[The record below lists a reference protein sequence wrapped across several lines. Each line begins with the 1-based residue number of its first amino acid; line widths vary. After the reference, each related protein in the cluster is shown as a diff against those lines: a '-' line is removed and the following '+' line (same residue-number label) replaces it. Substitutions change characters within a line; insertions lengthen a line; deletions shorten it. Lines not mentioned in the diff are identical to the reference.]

1 MVGHLCSNLLR
12 GFILAVFWGI
22 NVVTQNF
29 EVQMNIVEPIKS
41 IEDIQNIK
49 RILSKK
55 PRNALL
61 FSFGINSGLR
71 IADILSLDVKDVKGK
86 DYIEL
91 REKKT
96 NKYKK
101 FPINENLKAE
111 IEEFVKDKPDKR
123 PLFYTQKGY
132 RLDRAQAYRITNK
145 AARMVG
151 IKGRIGTHTLRKT
164 FGYHFYQQYDD
175 IVMLQKIFNHSPPSI
190 TLRYIGIEQEDIDE
204 VYRNFYL

>member
-1 MVGHLCSNLLR
+1 
-12 GFILAVFWGI
+12 
-22 NVVTQNF
+22 
-29 EVQMNIVEPIKS
+29 MNIVEPIKS

-55 PRNALL
+55 PHKALL

-101 FPINENLKAE
+101 FLINENLKVG
-111 IEEFVKDKPDKR
+111 IEEFVKDKPDER
-123 PLFYTQKGY
+123 PLFYTQKWY
-132 RLDRAQAYRITNK
+132 RLDRAQAYRIINK
-145 AARMVG
+145 AAEWSE
-151 IKGRIGTHTLRKT
+151 LRTESEHIPYAKPSATT
-164 FGYHFYQQYDD
+164 FTNNTT
-175 IVMLQKIFNHSPPSI
+175 IS
-190 TLRYIGIEQEDIDE
+190 
-204 VYRNFYL
+204 

>member
-1 MVGHLCSNLLR
+1 
-12 GFILAVFWGI
+12 
-22 NVVTQNF
+22 
-29 EVQMNIVEPIKS
+29 MNIVEPIKS
-41 IEDIQNIK
+41 IEKIQEMK
-49 RILSKK
+49 KILAKK

-71 IADILSLDVKDVKGK
+71 IADILSLDVKDVKCK

-101 FPINENLKAE
+101 FPINENLKIE
-111 IEEFVKDKPDKR
+111 IEEFVKDKPDDI
-123 PLFYTQKGY
+123 PLFYTQKHF
-132 RLDRAQAYRITNK
+132 RLDRAQAYRIINK

-151 IKGRIGTHTLRKT
+151 IKGRIGTHTLRNKT
-164 FGYHFYQQYDD
+164 FGYHFYQQYND
-175 IVMLQKIFNHSPPSI
+175 IVMLQKIFNHSSPSI

>member
-1 MVGHLCSNLLR
+1 MLWLKTLR
-12 GFILAVFWGI
+12 TAYEHRR
-22 NVVTQNF
+22 TYKKQ
-29 EVQMNIVEPIKS
+29 
-41 IEDIQNIK
+41 DIQNIK

-101 FPINENLKAE
+101 FPINENLKVE
-111 IEEFVKDKPDKR
+111 IEELVKDKPDNI
-123 PLFYTQKGY
+123 PLFYTQKHY
-132 RLDRAQAYRITNK
+132 RLDRAQAYRIINK

-151 IKGRIGTHTLRKT
+151 IKGRIVTRKKRLNGRLCGRLGYIICHPKVSNTL
-164 FGYHFYQQYDD
+164 Y
-175 IVMLQKIFNHSPPSI
+175 LQLQFNTQNKINL
-190 TLRYIGIEQEDIDE
+190 TMR
-204 VYRNFYL
+204 

>member
-1 MVGHLCSNLLR
+1 M
-12 GFILAVFWGI
+12 
-22 NVVTQNF
+22 NVVAQNH

-71 IADILSLDVKDVKGK
+71 IADILSFDVKDVKGK

-101 FPINENLKAE
+101 FPINENLKVE
-111 IEEFVKDKPDKR
+111 IEEFVKDKPDEGLYFIRK
-123 PLFYTQKGY
+123 KGI
-132 RLDRAQAYRITNK
+132 DWMEPRATE
-145 AARMVG
+145 
-151 IKGRIGTHTLRKT
+151 
-164 FGYHFYQQYDD
+164 
-175 IVMLQKIFNHSPPSI
+175 S
-190 TLRYIGIEQEDIDE
+190 
-204 VYRNFYL
+204 

>member
-1 MVGHLCSNLLR
+1 
-12 GFILAVFWGI
+12 
-22 NVVTQNF
+22 
-29 EVQMNIVEPIKS
+29 MNIVEPIKS

-101 FPINENLKAE
+101 FPINENLKVE
-111 IEEFVKDKPDKR
+111 IEEFVKDKPDER

-132 RLDRAQAYRITNK
+132 RLDRAQSYRIINK
-145 AARMVG
+145 AAEWSE
-151 IKGRIGTHTLRKT
+151 LRAESEHIPYAKPSATT
-164 FGYHFYQQYDD
+164 FTNNTT
-175 IVMLQKIFNHSPPSI
+175 IS
-190 TLRYIGIEQEDIDE
+190 
-204 VYRNFYL
+204 

>member
-1 MVGHLCSNLLR
+1 
-12 GFILAVFWGI
+12 
-22 NVVTQNF
+22 
-29 EVQMNIVEPIKS
+29 MNIVEPIKS
-41 IEDIQNIK
+41 IEAIQNIK
-49 RILSKK
+49 RIFSKK

-101 FPINENLKAE
+101 FPINENLKIE
-111 IEEFVKDKPDKR
+111 IEEFIKDKPNDI
-123 PLFYTQKGY
+123 PLFYTQKHY
-132 RLDRAQAYRITNK
+132 RLDRAQAYRSINK

-151 IKGRIGTHTLRKT
+151 NTGGIGTHTLRKP

-175 IVMLQKIFNHSPPSI
+175 IVMLQKIFNHSTPPSPSATSELNKKI
-190 TLRYIGIEQEDIDE
+190 SMKSTETSTYS
-204 VYRNFYL
+204 N

>member
-1 MVGHLCSNLLR
+1 VN
-12 GFILAVFWGI
+12 
-22 NVVTQNF
+22 NVVAQNL

-101 FPINENLKAE
+101 FPINENLKVE
-111 IEEFVKDKPDKR
+111 IEGFVKDKSDDI
-123 PLFYTQKGY
+123 PLFYTQKHY
-132 RLDRAQAYRITNK
+132 RLDRVQAYRIINK

-175 IVMLQKIFNHSPPSI
+175 IVMLQKIFNHSTPSI

>member
-1 MVGHLCSNLLR
+1 MAQNL
-12 GFILAVFWGI
+12 
-22 NVVTQNF
+22 

-71 IADILSLDVKDVKGK
+71 IADILSLNVKDVKGK

-101 FPINENLKAE
+101 FPINENLKVE
-111 IEEFVKDKPDKR
+111 IEEFVKGKPDDI

-132 RLDRAQAYRITNK
+132 RWIEPK
-145 AARMVG
+145 
-151 IKGRIGTHTLRKT
+151 HTE
-164 FGYHFYQQYDD
+164 
-175 IVMLQKIFNHSPPSI
+175 S
-190 TLRYIGIEQEDIDE
+190 
-204 VYRNFYL
+204 

>member
-1 MVGHLCSNLLR
+1 
-12 GFILAVFWGI
+12 
-22 NVVTQNF
+22 
-29 EVQMNIVEPIKS
+29 MNIVEPIKS
-41 IEDIQNIK
+41 IEDIQHIK

-101 FPINENLKAE
+101 FPINENLKIE
-111 IEEFVKDKPDKR
+111 IEEFVKDKPDDI
-123 PLFYTQKGY
+123 PLFYTQKHY
-132 RLDRAQAYRITNK
+132 RLDRAQAYRIINK

-175 IVMLQKIFNHSPPSI
+175 IVMLQKIFNHSTPSI

-204 VYRNFYL
+204 VYQNFYL

>member
-1 MVGHLCSNLLR
+1 MPTLPLFFSLFCVINIVAQNL
-12 GFILAVFWGI
+12 
-22 NVVTQNF
+22 
-29 EVQMNIVEPIKS
+29 EVQMNIVKPIKS
-41 IEDIQNIK
+41 MEKIQEIK
-49 RILSKK
+49 QILSKK

-71 IADILSLDVKDVKGK
+71 IADILSLDVKDVKDK

-91 REKKT
+91 REKKS

-111 IEEFVKDKPDKR
+111 IEEFIKDKPDEI
-123 PLFYTQKGY
+123 PLFYTQKHC
-132 RLDRAQAYRITNK
+132 RLDRAQAYRIINK
-145 AARMVG
+145 AARIVG

-175 IVMLQKIFNHSPPSI
+175 IVMLQKIFNHSSPSI

>member
-1 MVGHLCSNLLR
+1 
-12 GFILAVFWGI
+12 
-22 NVVTQNF
+22 
-29 EVQMNIVEPIKS
+29 MNIVEPIKS

-55 PRNALL
+55 PHNALL

-101 FPINENLKAE
+101 FPINENLKVE
-111 IEEFVKDKPDKR
+111 IEEFVKDKPDER

-132 RLDRAQAYRITNK
+132 RLDRAQAYRIINK
-145 AARMVG
+145 AAEWSE
-151 IKGRIGTHTLRKT
+151 LRAESEHIPYAKPLAT
-164 FGYHFYQQYDD
+164 TSTNNTT
-175 IVMLQKIFNHSPPSI
+175 IL
-190 TLRYIGIEQEDIDE
+190 
-204 VYRNFYL
+204 

>member
-1 MVGHLCSNLLR
+1 MAQDL
-12 GFILAVFWGI
+12 
-22 NVVTQNF
+22 
-29 EVQMNIVEPIKS
+29 EVQMNIVKPIKS

-55 PRNALL
+55 PRNALF

-96 NKYKK
+96 NKYKT
-101 FPINENLKAE
+101 INENLKVE
-111 IEEFVKDKPDKR
+111 IEEFVKDKPDNI
-123 PLFYTQKGY
+123 PLFYTQKHY
-132 RLDRAQAYRITNK
+132 RLDRAQAYRIINK

-175 IVMLQKIFNHSPPSI
+175 IVMLQKIFNHSSPSV
-190 TLRYIGIEQEDIDE
+190 TLRYIGIEQDTINES
-204 VYRNFYL
+204 YMNFYL

>member
-1 MVGHLCSNLLR
+1 
-12 GFILAVFWGI
+12 
-22 NVVTQNF
+22 
-29 EVQMNIVEPIKS
+29 MNIVEPIRS

-71 IADILSLDVKDVKGK
+71 IADILSLDVKDVKDK
-86 DYIEL
+86 DYIEI

-101 FPINENLKAE
+101 FPINERLKAE
-111 IEEFVKDKPDKR
+111 IEEFIKDKPDDI
-123 PLFYTQKGY
+123 PLFYTQKHC
-132 RLDRAQAYRITNK
+132 RLDRIQAYRIINN
-145 AARMVG
+145 AARIVG
-151 IKGRIGTHTLRKT
+151 IKARIGTHTLRKT
-164 FGYHFYQQYDD
+164 FGYHFYHQYND
-175 IVMLQKIFNHSPPSI
+175 IVMLQKIFNHSSTSI

>member
-1 MVGHLCSNLLR
+1 
-12 GFILAVFWGI
+12 
-22 NVVTQNF
+22 
-29 EVQMNIVEPIKS
+29 MNIVEPIKS

-55 PRNALL
+55 PHNALL

-71 IADILSLDVKDVKGK
+71 IADILSLDAKDVKGK

-111 IEEFVKDKPDKR
+111 IEELVKDKPDNI
-123 PLFYTQKGY
+123 PLFYTQKHY
-132 RLDRAQAYRITNK
+132 RLDRVQAYRIINK
-145 AARMVG
+145 VARMVG
-151 IKGRIGTHTLRKT
+151 IKGRIGTHTYAKPLAT
-164 FGYHFYQQYDD
+164 TSTNNTM
-175 IVMLQKIFNHSPPSI
+175 IL
-190 TLRYIGIEQEDIDE
+190 
-204 VYRNFYL
+204 

>member
-1 MVGHLCSNLLR
+1 MLWLKTLKH
-12 GFILAVFWGI
+12 WG
-22 NVVTQNF
+22 QL
-29 EVQMNIVEPIKS
+29 MNIVESIKS
-41 IEDIQNIK
+41 MEKIQEMK
-49 RILSKK
+49 QILSKK

-71 IADILSLDVKDVKGK
+71 IADILSLDVKDLKDK

-91 REKKT
+91 QEKKT

-101 FPINENLKAE
+101 SPINENLKTE
-111 IEEFVKDKPDKR
+111 IEEFIKDKSDNI
-123 PLFYTQKGY
+123 PLFYTQKHC
-132 RLDRAQAYRITNK
+132 RLDRAQAYRIINK

-151 IKGRIGTHTLRKT
+151 IKARIGTHTLRKT

-175 IVMLQKIFNHSPPSI
+175 IVMLQKIFNHSSTSI

>member
-1 MVGHLCSNLLR
+1 MLWLKTLKH
-12 GFILAVFWGI
+12 WG
-22 NVVTQNF
+22 QL
-29 EVQMNIVEPIKS
+29 MNIVEPIKS
-41 IEDIQNIK
+41 IEQIQEMK
-49 RILSKK
+49 QILAKK

-71 IADILSLDVKDVKGK
+71 IADILSLDVKDVKDK

-101 FPINENLKAE
+101 FPINEHLKTE
-111 IEEFVKDKPDKR
+111 IEEFIKDKPDDR
-123 PLFYTQKGY
+123 PLFYTQKHC
-132 RLDRAQAYRITNK
+132 RLDRAQAYRIINK

-164 FGYHFYQQYDD
+164 FGYHFYQQYDG
-175 IVMLQKIFNHSPPSI
+175 IVMLQKIFNHSSTSI

>member
-1 MVGHLCSNLLR
+1 MAQNL
-12 GFILAVFWGI
+12 
-22 NVVTQNF
+22 

-49 RILSKK
+49 RVLSKK
-55 PRNALL
+55 PHNALL

-101 FPINENLKAE
+101 FPINENLKVE
-111 IEEFVKDKPDKR
+111 IEEFVKDKPDDR

-132 RLDRAQAYRITNK
+132 RLDRAQAYRIINK

-151 IKGRIGTHTLRKT
+151 VKGRIGTHTLRKT

-175 IVMLQKIFNHSPPSI
+175 IVMLQKIFNHSTPSI

>member
-1 MVGHLCSNLLR
+1 
-12 GFILAVFWGI
+12 
-22 NVVTQNF
+22 
-29 EVQMNIVEPIKS
+29 MNIVKPIKS

-101 FPINENLKAE
+101 FSINENLKVE
-111 IEEFVKDKPDKR
+111 IEEFVKDKPDER
-123 PLFYTQKGY
+123 PLFYTQKGS
-132 RLDRAQAYRITNK
+132 RLDRAQAYRIINK
-145 AARMVG
+145 ATRMVG

-175 IVMLQKIFNHSPPSI
+175 IVMLQKIFNHSTPSI

>member
-1 MVGHLCSNLLR
+1 
-12 GFILAVFWGI
+12 
-22 NVVTQNF
+22 
-29 EVQMNIVEPIKS
+29 MNIVEPIKS

-96 NKYKK
+96 NKYKR
-101 FPINENLKAE
+101 FPINENLKVE
-111 IEEFVKDKPDKR
+111 IEKFVKDKPYDI
-123 PLFYTQKGY
+123 PLFYTQKHY
-132 RLDRAQAYRITNK
+132 RLDRAQAYRIINK
-145 AARMVG
+145 AA
-151 IKGRIGTHTLRKT
+151 
-164 FGYHFYQQYDD
+164 
-175 IVMLQKIFNHSPPSI
+175 
-190 TLRYIGIEQEDIDE
+190 EW
-204 VYRNFYL
+204 

>member
-1 MVGHLCSNLLR
+1 
-12 GFILAVFWGI
+12 
-22 NVVTQNF
+22 
-29 EVQMNIVEPIKS
+29 MNIVEPIKS
-41 IEDIQNIK
+41 IEKIQEMK
-49 RILSKK
+49 QILAKK

-71 IADILSLDVKDVKGK
+71 IADILSLNVKDVKGK

-101 FPINENLKAE
+101 FPINENLKIE
-111 IEEFVKDKPDKR
+111 IEEFIKDKPNDI
-123 PLFYTQKGY
+123 PLFYTQKHY
-132 RLDRAQAYRITNK
+132 RLDRAQAYRIINK

-151 IKGRIGTHTLRKT
+151 NTGGIGTHTLRKP

-175 IVMLQKIFNHSPPSI
+175 IVMLQKIFNHSTPPSPSATSELNKKI
-190 TLRYIGIEQEDIDE
+190 SMKSTETSTYS
-204 VYRNFYL
+204 N

>member
-1 MVGHLCSNLLR
+1 
-12 GFILAVFWGI
+12 
-22 NVVTQNF
+22 
-29 EVQMNIVEPIKS
+29 MNIVEPIKS

-71 IADILSLDVKDVKGK
+71 IADILSLNVK

-101 FPINENLKAE
+101 FPINENLKVE
-111 IEEFVKDKPDKR
+111 IEKFVKDKPDER
-123 PLFYTQKGY
+123 PLFFTQKGY
-132 RLDRAQAYRITNK
+132 RLDRAQAYRIINK

-175 IVMLQKIFNHSPPSI
+175 IVMLQKIFNHSTPSI